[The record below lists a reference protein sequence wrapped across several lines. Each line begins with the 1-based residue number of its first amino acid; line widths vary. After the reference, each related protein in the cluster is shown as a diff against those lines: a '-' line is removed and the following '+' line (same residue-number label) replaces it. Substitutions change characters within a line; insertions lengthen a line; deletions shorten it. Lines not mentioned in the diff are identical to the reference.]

1 MPTTLRTCTDK
12 MGISPKICN
21 FSIPLG
27 ATVNMDGNCIYY
39 AIMGLFL
46 ARAYGVDV
54 PTSSMLS
61 FAVTIMLLSLA
72 TPGIAG
78 AGIIMLA
85 TALKSLNVPVE
96 AVGLLMGMYSL
107 MGMTQTLCNTTGD
120 VAISLIV
127 AKTENLLD
135 EKIFDQDSH

>member
-1 MPTTLRTCTDK
+1 
-12 MGISPKICN
+12 
-21 FSIPLG
+21 
-27 ATVNMDGNCIYY
+27 
-39 AIMGLFL
+39 MGLFL

-135 EKIFDQDSH
+135 EKNI